1 MADDRSNRGGRDRN
15 RVAAGQGY
23 ELGYF
28 ARKHG
33 LSRDEARSLIERI
46 GNDRAKLNAAAE
58 RMKVFVAEC
67 PHSGGERGIESQLE
81 KCAVVDRA
89 GRLVHLFF
97 HFPISGRKRTA
108 RQILTAHV
116 SGRVSQAEL
125 GATESTENSTD
136 LHSENTSP

>member
-33 LSRDEARSLIERI
+33 ISRDQARELISRV

-58 RMKVFVAEC
+58 KL
-67 PHSGGERGIESQLE
+67 GGR
-81 KCAVVDRA
+81 R
-89 GRLVHLFF
+89 
-97 HFPISGRKRTA
+97 
-108 RQILTAHV
+108 
-116 SGRVSQAEL
+116 
-125 GATESTENSTD
+125 
-136 LHSENTSP
+136 